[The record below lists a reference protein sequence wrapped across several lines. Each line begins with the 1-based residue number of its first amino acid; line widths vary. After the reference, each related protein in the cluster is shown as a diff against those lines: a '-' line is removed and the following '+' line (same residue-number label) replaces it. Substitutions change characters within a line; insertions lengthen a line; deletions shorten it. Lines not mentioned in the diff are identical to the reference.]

1 MKTMIQHL
9 TAAAVALCTFAAVV
23 PETQA
28 ANIRLDGYGY
38 YYRFG
43 GDRFYG
49 NGGKKQSGRVKYL
62 QSDYYRRTEI
72 GIDFLTNR
80 SNGKS
85 GSLSFEFWA
94 MPYYGADKGIVLMTI
109 GSSPL
114 SGTSSKKDFHVDG
127 YAVSLDAY
135 KYPELNIWEYTRNG
149 WKFRD
154 ALSFTRKSLL

>member
-1 MKTMIQHL
+1 
-9 TAAAVALCTFAAVV
+9 
-23 PETQA
+23 
-28 ANIRLDGYGY
+28 
-38 YYRFG
+38 
-43 GDRFYG
+43 
-49 NGGKKQSGRVKYL
+49 
-62 QSDYYRRTEI
+62 
-72 GIDFLTNR
+72 
-80 SNGKS
+80 
-85 GSLSFEFWA
+85 